1 MRRALCLAVLLIAQ
15 SAHAQAQVDPSQLE
29 HRLHALGPRGARS
42 DSTYDLLDRMRLYHV
57 PGVSIAIVDGDHI
70 VFARG
75 YGVTEF
81 GGSKPVDS
89 TTIFLAGSISKPIFA
104 TGVLALV
111 QQGKLSLDDDV
122 NRRLTSWHLPESRFT
137 ATEKVT
143 LRRLLTH
150 SAGLTVHGF
159 PGYAV
164 GEPIPTVPQLLDG
177 QPPANTPAVRNDAT
191 PGARY
196 NYSGGGITI
205 AQLLTTDVTHES
217 FPALMQRLVLRPA
230 GMVHST
236 YENPLPKERWAE
248 ASTGHEKTDTPIPGH
263 WHVYPEM
270 AAAGLWTTPADLA
283 RWAIALSDAYNGK
296 SQRLLSTSTA
306 RQMVSHQV
314 DVEPSCREG
323 WGLGVAFDGDGGDV
337 HFSHGGR
344 DEGFVASLDM
354 WPALGQGI
362 VVLTNGVS
370 GQLLDEIQAAFH
382 QMYAIDKAP
391 KKHTPVALDPRVLD
405 AYVGRYQVAPKATLL
420 VTREGNALFI
430 RPTGQPR
437 FEIAPESDRRFFPT
451 TFEAQVT
458 FETDAS
464 GRATALIVDE
474 NGCSPRATRLDDA
487 TAKQITDAEDAFA
500 KRFKDQTAAPGSEAA
515 LRRMIEEVR
524 LGNPNYD
531 LMSPGWAEATRQQL
545 PQLQKAI
552 VGLGALQS
560 LSFKGVGPGGADI
573 YTVKFESGTL
583 EYRIWLSPDGKIDN
597 ANYRPPPAP

>member
-1 MRRALCLAVLLIAQ
+1 MRRALCVAVLLVSQTLFAQ
-15 SAHAQAQVDPSQLE
+15 TQVDPSQIE

-42 DSTYDLLDRMRLYHV
+42 DSAYDLLDRMRLYHV
-57 PGVSIAIVDGDHI
+57 PGVSIAIVDGDRI

-81 GGSKPVDS
+81 GGSKAVDS

-122 NRRLTSWHLPESRFT
+122 NRRLTSWRLPESRFT

-164 GEPIPTVPQLLDG
+164 GDAIPTVPQLLDG
-177 QPPANTPAVRNDAT
+177 HPPANTPAVRNDTT

-217 FPALMQRLVLRPA
+217 FPTLMQRLVLRPA

-236 YENPLPKERWAE
+236 YENPLPKERWAD

-263 WHVYPEM
+263 WHLYPEM

-306 RQMVSHQV
+306 RQMV
-314 DVEPSCREG
+314 
-323 WGLGVAFDGDGGDV
+323 
-337 HFSHGGR
+337 
-344 DEGFVASLDM
+344 
-354 WPALGQGI
+354 
-362 VVLTNGVS
+362 
-370 GQLLDEIQAAFH
+370 
-382 QMYAIDKAP
+382 AI
-391 KKHTPVALDPRVLD
+391 RSMS
-405 AYVGRYQVAPKATLL
+405 
-420 VTREGNALFI
+420 N
-430 RPTGQPR
+430 
-437 FEIAPESDRRFFPT
+437 
-451 TFEAQVT
+451 
-458 FETDAS
+458 
-464 GRATALIVDE
+464 
-474 NGCSPRATRLDDA
+474 PRAALAGAWGSRSMETGPTCTSHTADA
-487 TAKQITDAEDAFA
+487 TRDSSPASTCGRPEAK
-500 KRFKDQTAAPGSEAA
+500 GSLCSRTE
-515 LRRMIEEVR
+515 
-524 LGNPNYD
+524 
-531 LMSPGWAEATRQQL
+531 
-545 PQLQKAI
+545 
-552 VGLGALQS
+552 
-560 LSFKGVGPGGADI
+560 
-573 YTVKFESGTL
+573 
-583 EYRIWLSPDGKIDN
+583 
-597 ANYRPPPAP
+597 